1 MEIEERE
8 QKLKKEANSQ
18 NHTPSSNSNNIINSR
33 NNQIEENNS
42 KNQLKLGEF
51 MLTPLEG
58 IILNK
63 KMPHG
68 YKFETEENFLKFSEA
83 SKISSKRIRPSDRH
97 NDHQKHP
104 KAIKNQI
111 NEDKNININK
121 DYQLNN
127 NKKIKKIVPKDNSSN
142 LSNNN
147 ISNNSEVYKI
157 KMKCYSCFSKIKSN
171 PISNFFYQSKFPDSP
186 SLSIIEKKIKN
197 FEYKSINE
205 FCEDLR
211 KLWNFHF
218 KNYAKEPNIYQNICK
233 MSVLSDQIC
242 KELVNDKVIEN
253 NKEEFS
259 NIKKRTDKIKKDL
272 DEIKGNN
279 QTEVHNKNIRQKS
292 IEEINRLS
300 QLIRSLNKEQLK
312 GIIPILSDKSEKTN
326 SKTFEFDLDKLPY
339 DKYKN
344 LEEYVL
350 SCKNNKN
357 PMNNNNINHK
367 NLKLNKD
374 NNKSENKN
382 NKNLNEAE
390 SKDKIN
396 VNITKNNNSSNIKNN
411 NSSNVNNNNSS
422 NFKNNNSSNSTIN
435 KNSNMKGKDINNNN
449 LSEKKKE
456 EKKIIREK
464 KSFSDSDSLSSGSS
478 QTN

>member
-8 QKLKKEANSQ
+8 QKLKNEANNQ
-18 NHTPSSNSNNIINSR
+18 NHIPFSNENNLKNSK
-33 NNQIEENNS
+33 NNQIEENHS

-68 YKFETEENFLKFSEA
+68 YKFETEENILKFSEA

-97 NDHQKHP
+97 NDHQRHQ
-104 KAIKNQI
+104 KAIKNPI
-111 NEDKNININK
+111 NVDKNININK
-121 DYQLNN
+121 DNQSNN
-127 NKKIKKIVPKDNSSN
+127 NKKKKILTKDNNSN
-142 LSNNN
+142 MNNN
-147 ISNNSEVYKI
+147 NSIINNNSEAYKI
-157 KMKCYSCFSKIKSN
+157 MMKCHACFSKIKAN

-197 FEYKSINE
+197 LEYKSINE
-205 FCEDLR
+205 FCDDLR
-211 KLWNFHF
+211 KLWNFQF

-233 MSVLSDQIC
+233 MSVLSEQIC
-242 KELVNDKVIEN
+242 KELSNEKVIEN
-253 NKEEFS
+253 KKEEFS

-312 GIIPILSDKSEKTN
+312 GIIPILADKNEKNN
-326 SKTFEFDLDKLPY
+326 SKTFEFDLDQLPY
-339 DKYKN
+339 DKYKK
-344 LEEYVL
+344 LEEYVH

-357 PMNNNNINHK
+357 PSNNNINHK

-374 NNKSENKN
+374 IIKSENKN
-382 NKNLNEAE
+382 IKNVNEAE

-396 VNITKNNNSSNIKNN
+396 ENTIKNN
-411 NSSNVNNNNSS
+411 NASNRKNNNNS
-422 NFKNNNSSNSTIN
+422 NNSTIN
-435 KNSNMKGKDINNNN
+435 KNNSNIKEKNININN
-449 LSEKKKE
+449 LSVKKKE
-456 EKKIIREK
+456 ERKIISEK
-464 KSFSDSDSLSSGSS
+464 KSFSDSDSISSGSS
-478 QTN
+478 LSN